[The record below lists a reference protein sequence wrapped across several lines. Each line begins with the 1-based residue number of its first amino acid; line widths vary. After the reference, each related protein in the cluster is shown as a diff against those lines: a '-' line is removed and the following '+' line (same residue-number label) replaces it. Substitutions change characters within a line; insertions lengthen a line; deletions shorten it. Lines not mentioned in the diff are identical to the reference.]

1 MYKRLQDYIASLQ
14 QYNSKLHTDLSTVED
29 DLKRIEKEK
38 ASMTENLNNLK
49 GQLTMCKVSFYFTR
63 SISHYVRLYLYVSFF
78 TPPLSIYSG
87 AY

>member
-49 GQLTMCKVSFYFTR
+49 GQLTMCKVSLYFIR
-63 SISHYVRLYLYVSFF
+63 SILHCVGWYFDVFF
-78 TPPLSIYSG
+78 CTFFIDLGVTY
-87 AY
+87 